1 MKRIISLLL
10 LITMSP
16 LSALANVEIANVN
29 NDTLT
34 QNKEKISLYK
44 KPMPIEDELVKS
56 DSFPKIFTV
65 YVKDNEPITDELMN
79 NHLVLQ

>member
-16 LSALANVEIANVN
+16 LSALANVEITNAN

-34 QNKEKISLYK
+34 QDKEKISLYK
-44 KPMPIEDELVKS
+44 
-56 DSFPKIFTV
+56 
-65 YVKDNEPITDELMN
+65 YGN
-79 NHLVLQ
+79 